1 MNSKAMEVV
10 IVEDDP
16 IYQDLYLSIFEGV
29 ECYTSFASTLSEA
42 SQLCLK
48 LRANIIIFDL
58 YLPDGES
65 FNLITK
71 VRLRL
76 EEQMPYII
84 VVTGALDEE
93 LEKRLLEL
101 GVDKVLNKPEGLT
114 ELKGI
119 LASF

>member
-1 MNSKAMEVV
+1 M
-10 IVEDDP
+10 
-16 IYQDLYLSIFEGV
+16 
-29 ECYTSFASTLSEA
+29 
-42 SQLCLK
+42 K

-58 YLPDGES
+58 FLPDGDS

-84 VVTGALDEE
+84 VVTGTLDEE